1 MISPSELRPTFD
13 AEAAMILLS
22 HSVDET
28 HRLAAQLAEQVQMGE
43 VIALFGDLGSGKT
56 TFVQGFCAAC
66 GVTSPI
72 TSPTFTLM
80 HIYRAR
86 QWPIYHFDFYRLQST
101 AAARDLGCEE
111 YFDGEGVS
119 LIEWPE
125 RALALLP
132 PQHWQVHLRIPDFT
146 GAPNVREIKIQ
157 RASMKIN
164 LEAPNDEPQPKQ
176 KFKLTPRTE
185 IGT

>member
-1 MISPSELRPTFD
+1 MISPNKLRQ
-13 AEAAMILLS
+13 ALKGKAATTLLS

-28 HRLAAQLAEQVQMGE
+28 HQLARELAEQAQPSE

-80 HIYRAR
+80 HIYRGR
-86 QWPIYHFDFYRLQST
+86 RWPIYHFDFYRLQNVAEAQAS
-101 AAARDLGCEE
+101 GCEE
-111 YFDGEGVS
+111 YFDSDGVA
-119 LIEWPE
+119 LVEWPE

-132 PQHWQVHLRIPDFT
+132 PQHWQVHLRIPDFS
-146 GAPNVREIKIQ
+146 GAPNVREIKIH
-157 RASMKIN
+157 RAGIKDIKVPP
-164 LEAPNDEPQPKQ
+164 LAEVGA
-176 KFKLTPRTE
+176 
-185 IGT
+185 